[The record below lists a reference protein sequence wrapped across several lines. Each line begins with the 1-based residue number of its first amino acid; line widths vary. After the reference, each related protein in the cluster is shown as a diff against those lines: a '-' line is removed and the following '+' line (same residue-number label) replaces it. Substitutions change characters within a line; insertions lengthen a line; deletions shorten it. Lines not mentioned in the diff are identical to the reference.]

1 MKLFRRIKKLR
12 TKLMI
17 IFTFQ
22 VFLLLGI
29 ALLVSFFLAR
39 SSSRKNLQM
48 LNQQLKTLADSDFQD
63 IFDEI
68 DRAYLSIV
76 ASSNFSELYN
86 ARSDSTPLEIYEL
99 YYDVDSL
106 LTAPLAS
113 SRYIHSINYL
123 TPDNKILISS
133 IAGELSMERDFSVE
147 ESPEWFWL
155 HTRLLNTVGSL
166 SETYIPP
173 HQELYYQR
181 TSSSANRTVVSVVRK
196 TASFDTGYKNRG
208 LLYFNVELSDF
219 VSLTDSLNLY
229 PDMETVILTDTG
241 RVIHDSSGSITE
253 QTGNIALLRECTSE
267 QPITLDGKKYMAV
280 PVTMKDPGWSICS
293 LIPWSVYTAD
303 IRGYTVYSLILGMLV
318 FIAGFIMTW
327 IMSARISA
335 PAEEL
340 SRTMKSVRSGNIR
353 QHASVISSDEI
364 GELSATFNTM
374 LDRIN
379 LLIEQEYQ
387 LKVKQQ
393 DAQMKAL
400 QAQINP
406 HFLYN
411 ILQSIAS
418 IASLNHLPEISVM
431 ANSLG
436 KMMRY
441 SIKTEENTTTLDD
454 ELIHVAHYLE
464 IQKIRFKNQLDYSI
478 DSCEAYGRY
487 PLLKLTLQPLVEN
500 AVMHGFTG
508 DHQKLFIYIHV
519 YQEGTYLVIEISDDG
534 AGMTEDVLAKVRR
547 SLSDSST
554 GFYSDSQQSIGLANV
569 YTRLKLCYQRQAV
582 LDVDSEPEVG
592 TVISLKLPFYFNHQG
607 DKEHDPD
614 NFM

>member
-12 TKLMI
+12 TKLLI

-196 TASFDTGYKNRG
+196 TSSFDTGYKNRG
-208 LLYFNVELSDF
+208 
-219 VSLTDSLNLY
+219 
-229 PDMETVILTDTG
+229 
-241 RVIHDSSGSITE
+241 
-253 QTGNIALLRECTSE
+253 A
-267 QPITLDGKKYMAV
+267 
-280 PVTMKDPGWSICS
+280 
-293 LIPWSVYTAD
+293 
-303 IRGYTVYSLILGMLV
+303 
-318 FIAGFIMTW
+318 
-327 IMSARISA
+327 
-335 PAEEL
+335 
-340 SRTMKSVRSGNIR
+340 
-353 QHASVISSDEI
+353 
-364 GELSATFNTM
+364 
-374 LDRIN
+374 
-379 LLIEQEYQ
+379 
-387 LKVKQQ
+387 
-393 DAQMKAL
+393 
-400 QAQINP
+400 
-406 HFLYN
+406 
-411 ILQSIAS
+411 
-418 IASLNHLPEISVM
+418 
-431 ANSLG
+431 
-436 KMMRY
+436 
-441 SIKTEENTTTLDD
+441 
-454 ELIHVAHYLE
+454 
-464 IQKIRFKNQLDYSI
+464 
-478 DSCEAYGRY
+478 
-487 PLLKLTLQPLVEN
+487 PLL
-500 AVMHGFTG
+500 
-508 DHQKLFIYIHV
+508 
-519 YQEGTYLVIEISDDG
+519 
-534 AGMTEDVLAKVRR
+534 
-547 SLSDSST
+547 
-554 GFYSDSQQSIGLANV
+554 
-569 YTRLKLCYQRQAV
+569 
-582 LDVDSEPEVG
+582 
-592 TVISLKLPFYFNHQG
+592 
-607 DKEHDPD
+607 
-614 NFM
+614 

>member
-1 MKLFRRIKKLR
+1 MAKELKDLTKRSENYSQWYNDLVVKADLAEQSAVRGCMVIKPYGYAIWEKMQHQLDQMFKDTGHVNAYFPLLIPKSFLSREAEHVEGFAKECAVVTHYRLKNAEDGSGVVVDPAAKLEEELIIRPTSETIIWNTYKNWIHSYRDLPILCNQWANVFRWEMRTRMFLR
-12 TKLMI
+12 TAE
-17 IFTFQ
+17 
-22 VFLLLGI
+22 FLWQEGHT
-29 ALLVSFFLAR
+29 AHATKEEAMVEAR
-39 SSSRKNLQM
+39 KM
-48 LNQQLKTLADSDFQD
+48 LDVYADFA
-63 IFDEI
+63 E
-68 DRAYLSIV
+68 
-76 ASSNFSELYN
+76 
-86 ARSDSTPLEIYEL
+86 
-99 YYDVDSL
+99 
-106 LTAPLAS
+106 
-113 SRYIHSINYL
+113 
-123 TPDNKILISS
+123 
-133 IAGELSMERDFSVE
+133 
-147 ESPEWFWL
+147 
-155 HTRLLNTVGSL
+155 
-166 SETYIPP
+166 
-173 HQELYYQR
+173 
-181 TSSSANRTVVSVVRK
+181 
-196 TASFDTGYKNRG
+196 
-208 LLYFNVELSDF
+208 
-219 VSLTDSLNLY
+219 
-229 PDMETVILTDTG
+229 
-241 RVIHDSSGSITE
+241 
-253 QTGNIALLRECTSE
+253 
-267 QPITLDGKKYMAV
+267 KYMAV

-303 IRGYTVYSLILGMLV
+303 IRDYTVYSLVLGMLV

-327 IMSARISA
+327 IMSAKISA

-534 AGMTEDVLAKVRR
+534 AGMTEDVLSEVRR

>member
-1 MKLFRRIKKLR
+1 
-12 TKLMI
+12 
-17 IFTFQ
+17 
-22 VFLLLGI
+22 
-29 ALLVSFFLAR
+29 
-39 SSSRKNLQM
+39 
-48 LNQQLKTLADSDFQD
+48 
-63 IFDEI
+63 
-68 DRAYLSIV
+68 
-76 ASSNFSELYN
+76 
-86 ARSDSTPLEIYEL
+86 
-99 YYDVDSL
+99 
-106 LTAPLAS
+106 
-113 SRYIHSINYL
+113 
-123 TPDNKILISS
+123 
-133 IAGELSMERDFSVE
+133 MERDFSVE

-196 TASFDTGYKNRG
+196 TSSFDTGYKNRG

-219 VSLTDSLNLY
+219 VSLTDSLNCTLTWRPSY
-229 PDMETVILTDTG
+229 SRTRGVSSMILPEHHRTDRQYRASQRMYIRAAHHPRREKVYGSTCHYEGSRMEYLFADPMV
-241 RVIHDSSGSITE
+241 RIH
-253 QTGNIALLRECTSE
+253 
-267 QPITLDGKKYMAV
+267 
-280 PVTMKDPGWSICS
+280 
-293 LIPWSVYTAD
+293 
-303 IRGYTVYSLILGMLV
+303 RGYPWLHRIQSDIGHARIHCRFYHDMDHVR
-318 FIAGFIMTW
+318 
-327 IMSARISA
+327 RISA

-519 YQEGTYLVIEISDDG
+519 YQEGIIW
-534 AGMTEDVLAKVRR
+534 
-547 SLSDSST
+547 
-554 GFYSDSQQSIGLANV
+554 
-569 YTRLKLCYQRQAV
+569 
-582 LDVDSEPEVG
+582 
-592 TVISLKLPFYFNHQG
+592 
-607 DKEHDPD
+607 
-614 NFM
+614 